1 MILCH
6 ITQKFSQKYYCGKYE
21 MVAGIKRNQKGGLRD
36 KEVKQLQSTQL
47 RWLMLIIRQTLTSF
61 KYPWLFTGYK

>member
-1 MILCH
+1 
-6 ITQKFSQKYYCGKYE
+6 

-61 KYPWLFTGYK
+61 KYPWLFIGYK

>member
-1 MILCH
+1 
-6 ITQKFSQKYYCGKYE
+6 
-21 MVAGIKRNQKGGLRD
+21 MVAGIKRYQKGGLRD